1 MTQQNTNKRTAGGLS
16 AAPIEPSASGSIAAE
31 FCRIP
36 DAERGW
42 GVKRGLAYELIKKG
56 LIKSVC
62 LRKPGAKTGIRLI
75 HVQSLRDYLNRQ
87 LA

>member
-1 MTQQNTNKRTAGGLS
+1 M
-16 AAPIEPSASGSIAAE
+16 
-31 FCRIP
+31 
-36 DAERGW
+36 
-42 GVKRGLAYELIKKG
+42 KRGLAYELIKKG